1 MVLWLSHLQT
11 LWKDGEAMTK
21 FVYTENLIKCA
32 GDAIEKPEDFG
43 YWGPE
48 DTFVTWG
55 FCGFNKHR
63 DSETIE
69 RSNFRVISEDL
80 MEKYP
85 NDFRIE
91 TYSHWA
97 VGSVDRLLCRVLK
110 DKEPGIVIDNITEAF
125 KAAMVWQD
133 KLQEYPIADEEDWM
147 ELENLENNYEELQ
160 ND

>member
-1 MVLWLSHLQT
+1 
-11 LWKDGEAMTK
+11 MTK
-21 FVYTENLIKCA
+21 FVFTENLIKCA
-32 GDAIEKPEDFG
+32 SDAIKEPEDFG
-43 YWGPE
+43 YWGPK

-55 FCGFNKHR
+55 FCGFDKHR
-63 DSETIE
+63 DSEAID
-69 RSNFRVISEDL
+69 RSNFRVISENL

-110 DKEPGIVIDNITEAF
+110 DKEPGVVIDNITEAF

-147 ELENLENNYEELQ
+147 ELESLENNYEELE